1 MRFDSTVLVLLGTL
15 LQPCLCMPQSHIHN
29 LRSEAH
35 AMFHHGYDAYLRFAF
50 PADEVAIPLP
60 IIRPLSCIPLSRDN
74 QPENFALNDVLGNYS
89 VTAVDSLSALAI
101 LSHTSAHSH
110 EQFWRTVQ
118 NIVEIYYPSGF
129 DRDAK
134 VQVFETVIRGVGG
147 LVSAHEFAVGL
158 LPMAG
163 TPGVG
168 INGWKY
174 ENQLLHLAHD
184 LATRLLPAF
193 TTNTGLPYP
202 RVNLRYGCVNRR
214 PKNKEQGEDEEKCGK
229 DDEEAE
235 KAGFKPMWTERTETC
250 AAGAGSLTLELS
262 TLSRLLQRFKEDHP
276 DKVEELKKAK
286 CGLRQ
291 KWDDVEIFERV
302 SQAAFWSV
310 WERRSELNLVGAGL
324 DAVTG
329 AWEQQSGSLAGIG
342 ASTDS
347 FFEYAMKTYILL
359 SASPTVPSLANPE
372 PSPPQ
377 AYLDAFELAAAA
389 INKYMLVDSPAVFY
403 QGVHMQ
409 TGDAMVQWVDSLSAF
424 WPGVLV
430 LSGNVSAAEKACLF
444 YTALWQ
450 RHQALPERY
459 IPARQIV
466 ALQWWPGRPEFA
478 ESVYYLYRATRD
490 VWYLRVGEMILRDIQ
505 RRCWGRCGW
514 GGLQDVRSGEVSDR
528 MESFVL
534 SETAAYLYLL
544 FDDDH
549 PLHKGDRP
557 WVFTTEGHPIIM
569 PPQTRIRG
577 KRSAIRNTELH
588 MRRQGYGRIKASSCE
603 NPKMLKQEPAVE
615 ALFSRV
621 ASRTDTFH
629 SYNAVGLNL
638 LPQYVPRQPT
648 RITLLDD
655 ENTVQEFGYYNDKD
669 EENPYRYLIPYSPTN
684 GSFYPWTLPPE
695 IISPMAYCGK
705 LPNEN
710 KLDLV
715 FSVTQTKPGEAP
727 PPGWVNIRG
736 GVLINSL
743 SGLRLGFEKQLV
755 EDRIEYFI
763 TKIGDRVMGKD
774 EIVVIDKNNIDTLH
788 IDGGIRFQ
796 TSKDEGY
803 EVVFDYE
810 LEHNPKPTPTSI
822 TTKDSLLKDKR
833 FEIKLD
839 GEEISD
845 EIRDQVEQLIRD
857 NILRNRPV
865 DTTNTAP
872 QRTLTAQPLIPKTNR
887 FLVRRHLHAILG
899 SGIGAVEPPP
909 LTSKTHSLL
918 RSMVHAA
925 PSPTLPWRSVYVAGL
940 ACDQPL
946 PSIAATYPVILF
958 KRGKCPFSQKMSNV
972 PTSSAV
978 KLAIVVNFDESV
990 PTHAEY
996 QAVVDFDGGGGVNDW
1011 VALRDDHLIRPL
1023 LDRYQVDSR
1032 NGQRRKN
1039 PVALVFVGGGE
1050 ATYRALAEAQGV
1062 GLRERWKVTLD
1073 GLLVGNMVPVV

>member
-1 MRFDSTVLVLLGTL
+1 MRLDLTVTVLLGTL
-15 LQPCLCMPQSHIHN
+15 LQPCLCMPKSHILN

-35 AMFHHGYDAYLRFAF
+35 AMFHHGYDSYFKFAF
-50 PADEVAIPLP
+50 PADE
-60 IIRPLSCIPLSRDN
+60 IRPLSCIPLSRDN

-118 NIVEIYYPSGF
+118 NIVDVYYPTGF

-163 TPGVG
+163 IPGVG

-193 TTNTGLPYP
+193 TTDTGIPYP
-202 RVNLRYGCVNRR
+202 RVNLKYGCVNVR
-214 PKNKEQGEDEEKCGK
+214 PEDEDAEANEKCRK

-235 KAGFKPMWTERTETC
+235 KGGFKPLWNERTETC

-262 TLSRLLQRFKEDHP
+262 TLSRLLQRFKEDYP
-276 DKVEELKKAK
+276 EEVEKLKKAK
-286 CGLRQ
+286 DGLRH
-291 KWDDVEIFERV
+291 KWDDVEVFEKV
-302 SQAAFWSV
+302 SQDAFWSV

-329 AWEQQSGSLAGIG
+329 SWEQQSGSLAGIG

-372 PSPPQ
+372 PSPPL
-377 AYLDAFELAAAA
+377 AYFDAFEQAAAA
-389 INKYMLVDSPAVFY
+389 INKHMLVDSPAVFY

-424 WPGVLV
+424 WPGLLV
-430 LSGNVSAAEKACLF
+430 LAGNVSIAEKACLF

-478 ESVYYLYRATRD
+478 ESVYHLYRATKD

-528 MESFVL
+528 MESFML

-549 PLHKGDRP
+549 PLHKGDQA

-569 PPQTRIRG
+569 PPQKRIRG
-577 KRSAIRNTELH
+577 KRSAIRNTDMQMH
-588 MRRQGYGRIKASSCE
+588 RQGYGRTKAPTCE
-603 NPKMLKQEPAVE
+603 NPKMLKQEPEVG

-638 LPQYVPRQPT
+638 LPPYVPRQPT
-648 RITLLDD
+648 RITLLDN

-705 LPNEN
+705 LPNEH

-715 FSVTQTKPGEAP
+715 FSVTQTKPGETP
-727 PPGWVNIRG
+727 PPGWINIRG

-755 EDRIEYFI
+755 EDTIEYFV
-763 TKIGDRVMGKD
+763 TKIGDRVISRD
-774 EIVVIDKNNIDTLH
+774 EIVVIEKVNIDTLH
-788 IDGGIRFQ
+788 VDGGIRFQ

-803 EVVFDYE
+803 EVVFDFE
-810 LEHNPKPTPTSI
+810 TEHKPRPTPTPTS
-822 TTKDSLLKDKR
+822 TKDSLKDKK

-839 GEEISD
+839 GEDLSD
-845 EIRDQVEQLIRD
+845 EFRTQVEK
-857 NILRNRPV
+857 ILRESLLRHLPTEN
-865 DTTNTAP
+865 TNTVP
-872 QRTLTAQPLIPKTNR
+872 ERTLTAQPLTPDSNK
-887 FLVRRHLHAILG
+887 FLIRRHLHAILS
-899 SGIGAVEPPP
+899 SGIGAVESPP
-909 LTSKTHSLL
+909 LAGRTHSMLH
-918 RSMVHAA
+918 SMVHVV

-990 PTHAEY
+990 PTHAGYEE
-996 QAVVDFDGGGGVNDW
+996 VVDFDGGGGVNDW

-1050 ATYRALAEAQGV
+1050 ATYRALADARAV

-1073 GLLVGNMVPVV
+1073 GLLVGNLVPVV